1 MRRVHLRGHDNI
13 RGRSRFLTNPS
24 QFSYLSPMARS
35 AVANRAAE
43 SLNYGVV
50 SDEFGA
56 WSYILARPAH
66 LSGLVDHIWLFD
78 GTMTCLRERTF
89 PNGLL
94 EIIVHL
100 GPRYNLV
107 EPGGPRLCPTT
118 CLTGLQLRHLVV
130 EAPAV
135 RTKVLGIRLTP
146 AGAYAVLARPMH
158 ELASLTVDLEA
169 LAGQEADELAA
180 RCHQAA
186 DGEGCI
192 AAAAAWIESRL
203 ARSCRLDPAI
213 AWMLDEIWQRR
224 GAVSIRRLQEQSGW
238 SKTRLVSTFSVQV
251 GVSPKQYA
259 RVMRFSRAL
268 RLIHAASGSLSDVAA
283 DAGYYDQP
291 HMNGEFKELSG
302 FTPGEFLSSHRFP
315 NSVSVAE
322 A

>member
-1 MRRVHLRGHDNI
+1 
-13 RGRSRFLTNPS
+13 
-24 QFSYLSPMARS
+24 MARS

-43 SLNYGVV
+43 PLKYGVV
-50 SDEFGA
+50 ADEFGA

-100 GPRYNLV
+100 GPRYNVV
-107 EPGGPRLCPTT
+107 ERGGQWLCPTS

-130 EAPAV
+130 EAPAC
-135 RTKVLGIRLTP
+135 RTRVLGIRLTP
-146 AGAYAVLARPMH
+146 AGAYAVLSRPMH

-169 LAGQEADELAA
+169 VAGREADELVS
-180 RCHQAA
+180 RCHEAA
-186 DGEGCI
+186 DGESCV
-192 AAAAAWIESRL
+192 AAAAAWIEARL
-203 ARSCRLDPAI
+203 ERSCRLDPAI
-213 AWMLDEIWQRR
+213 AWMQDEIRRRR
-224 GAVSIRRLQEQSGW
+224 GAVSIRHLQERSGW
-238 SKTRLVSTFSVQV
+238 SKTRLASTFSAQV

-268 RLIHAASGSLSDVAA
+268 QQIHAASGTLSDVAA

-291 HMNGEFKELSG
+291 HMNSEFKELSG